1 MCGNAQILLIMSYQS
16 AILRG
21 EGSWNGNPWMDLK
34 SLDQQLKKRYVQ
46 AIFLIT
52 SGKQISSN
60 FAHGFNRINFNVILS
75 YMELFWWNQL
85 HRNSIFNNKSKI
97 YVLHFF
103 TLVVEKW
110 WLEKW
115 MGKQCLLSFRLR
127 VNFYWVL
134 LFVIQ

>member
-1 MCGNAQILLIMSYQS
+1 MLLIMSYQS

-21 EGSWNGNPWMDLK
+21 EGSWNENPWMDLK

-52 SGKQISSN
+52 SEKQISNN
-60 FAHGFNRINFNVILS
+60 FAHGFNRINFNVIPS
-75 YMELFWWNQL
+75 YMELFCWNQL
-85 HRNSIFNNKSKI
+85 HRNSIFYNKSKI
-97 YVLHFF
+97 DVLHFF

-115 MGKQCLLSFRLR
+115 MGNNVCWVSDFVLIFTGY
-127 VNFYWVL
+127 FYS
-134 LFVIQ
+134 